1 MTANH
6 TTKQKV
12 HFMTHGKPF
21 EPGNSFGKGR
31 PKGSRNR
38 STAAALALLHEH
50 SEALIKKCIAEAL
63 KGNMIA
69 MRLCI
74 ERILPVLQES
84 AVNFKVGATDTCAEV
99 GQVQD
104 SILKEVSKGRIVPKQ
119 GAIVVNILE
128 GKRRTIENQK
138 LEERVSVLE
147 SIIAEDDT
155 PDSGKLLSL
164 DEDKD
169 AA

>member
-1 MTANH
+1 MS
-6 TTKQKV
+6 
-12 HFMTHGKPF
+12 HGKPF

-38 STAAALALLHEH
+38 STTTALALLHEH

-84 AVNFKVGATDTCAEV
+84 AIKFKVGPTDTCTEV

-104 SILKEVSKGRIVPKQ
+104 SILKEVSKGRIVPQQ

-138 LEERVSVLE
+138 LEERVSALE
-147 SIIAEDDT
+147 STVAEDDT
-155 PDSGKLLSL
+155 PDSGKLFSL
-164 DEDKD
+164 DEVED

>member
-1 MTANH
+1 MS
-6 TTKQKV
+6 
-12 HFMTHGKPF
+12 HGKPF

-84 AVNFKVGATDTCAEV
+84 AIKFKVGPTDTCAEV

-104 SILKEVSKGRIVPKQ
+104 SILKEISKGRIVPRQ
-119 GAIVVNILE
+119 GAVVVNILE
-128 GKRRTIENQK
+128 GKRRTIENQTI
-138 LEERVSVLE
+138 EERVSALE
-147 SIIAEDDT
+147 SKMAEDDA
-155 PDSGKLLSL
+155 PDSGKLFSL
-164 DEDKD
+164 DEVDD